1 MLIHLCNL
9 FLPFY
14 SLEIVMKKTLIV
26 GLLGLT
32 YALSGQAATAVSGTF
47 QVGLTLTSSCQI
59 TTPANLAMTYTSF
72 QAGISTGYS
81 AFTVNCTNS
90 LPYALSFNNAA
101 GSVVG
106 INYTLGF
113 ADNLNAPITG
123 SGLVGTGT
131 TAQTYKVQADMAAGQ
146 AGTCNLGSCT
156 GTGANHTVTVTY

>member
-1 MLIHLCNL
+1 
-9 FLPFY
+9 
-14 SLEIVMKKTLIV
+14 MKKTLIV

-72 QAGISTGYS
+72 QAAASTGYS
-81 AFTVNCTNS
+81 AFTVNCTS
-90 LPYALSFNNAA
+90 TLPYALSFNSTT

-131 TAQTYKVQADMAAGQ
+131 TAQTYNVKADMAAGQ
-146 AGTCNLGSCT
+146 AGTCAASTCT
-156 GTGANHTVTVTY
+156 GTGATNHTVTVTY